1 MDINEI
7 IQKWQNL
14 IAGVL
19 IALVLVYGTYTYIY
33 KPKLKEIKN
42 ITSSLTMID
51 NEIKMLQGGTVLL
64 KDTNA
69 ARAQLQKELDE
80 LGKKIPSEVETPYL
94 INNFI
99 MIVGNGLNIAY
110 NLIQPSDPVI
120 EQRYKRVPLK
130 VEFEGDYADL
140 NTYLVQLKKL
150 PVTIRVDSL
159 ALRKMPNTN
168 KLSVNMMLSAF
179 VMPGGVQKPGGVMK
193 GSSSVY
199 DPFYVKYEKTSGT
212 KPRSAPVKLLT
223 YSGYYWT
230 GNKIKAIINDEVL
243 DVGQAIQ
250 GFKVIK
256 IDKDKVIVMK
266 GNVKV
271 EVALERNK

>member
-1 MDINEI
+1 MDMNELF
-7 IQKWQNL
+7 QKWQNL

-19 IALVLVYGTYTYIY
+19 IVLILVYGSYTYIY

-42 ITSSLTMID
+42 IMSSLAMID
-51 NEIKMLQGGTVLL
+51 SEIKMLQGGTLLL

-120 EQRYKRVPLK
+120 EKQYKRVPLK

-140 NTYLVQLKKL
+140 NTYLAQLKKL

-159 ALRKMPNTN
+159 ALRKIQDTN

-179 VMPGGVQKPGGVMK
+179 VMPGGPQKTGGIMK
-193 GSSSVY
+193 GASSAY
-199 DPFYVKYEKTSGT
+199 DPFYIRSGSST
-212 KPRSAPVKLLT
+212 AKPRTTPLKVLT

-230 GNKIKAIINDEVL
+230 GNKIKAIINDELL
-243 DVGQAIQ
+243 DVGQTIQ

-256 IDKDKVIVMK
+256 IDKDKVTVMK